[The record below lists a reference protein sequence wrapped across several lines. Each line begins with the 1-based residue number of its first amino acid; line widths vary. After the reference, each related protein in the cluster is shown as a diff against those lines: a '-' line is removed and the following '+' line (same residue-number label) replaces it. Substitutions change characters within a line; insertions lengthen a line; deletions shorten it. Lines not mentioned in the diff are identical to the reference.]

1 MEIKMTDQ
9 TRQRT
14 TWKAGE
20 PLPEYANKATLAYII
35 THHLYPIKNRTI
47 EHWPLIAH
55 RPNREN
61 VYNVEDALRYAK
73 FKLKNAPSYKQA
85 SSE

>member
-20 PLPEYANKATLAYII
+20 TLPEYANKATLAYII

-61 VYNVEDALRYAK
+61 VYSVEDALRNAK